1 MRERWM
7 ERSGVGV
14 KTESMTGE
22 KREKYIFLSPHT
34 SCCKTEFKKKKTTVL
49 QTALQQE
56 SNRNA

>member
-1 MRERWM
+1 MRERSM
-7 ERSGVGV
+7 ERSGVRV
-14 KTESMTGE
+14 KTESKTEE
-22 KREKYIFLSPHT
+22 KREKYLFLSAHT

>member
-1 MRERWM
+1 M

-14 KTESMTGE
+14 KTESMTEE
-22 KREKYIFLSPHT
+22 KREKYIFLSAHT
-34 SCCKTEFKKKKTTVL
+34 SCGKTEFKKKKTTVL